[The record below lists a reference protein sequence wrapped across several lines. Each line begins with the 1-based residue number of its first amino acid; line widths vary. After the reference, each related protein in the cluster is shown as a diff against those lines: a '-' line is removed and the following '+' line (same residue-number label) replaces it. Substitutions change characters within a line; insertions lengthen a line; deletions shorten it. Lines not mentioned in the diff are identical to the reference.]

1 MMQSDGQ
8 LYSPEDSITPPL
20 KHGKQQSHS
29 LRMPFGSEELMLL
42 GIIYL
47 VMSDRS
53 KSTDIALI
61 AALVY
66 ILLK

>member
-1 MMQSDGQ
+1 MQSDGQ
-8 LYSPEDSITPPL
+8 LYSPDDSISPPL
-20 KHGKQQSHS
+20 KHTEQGTHS
-29 LRMPFGSEELMLL
+29 LRMPFGGEELMLL

-47 VMSDRS
+47 VMSDKS